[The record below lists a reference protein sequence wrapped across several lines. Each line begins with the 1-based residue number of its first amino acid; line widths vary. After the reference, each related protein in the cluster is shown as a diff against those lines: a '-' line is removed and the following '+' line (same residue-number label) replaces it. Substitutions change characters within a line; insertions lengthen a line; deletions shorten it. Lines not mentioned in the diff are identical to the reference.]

1 MPSLYFYKE
10 DKMKEN
16 VVNIKTLLAN
26 IENIEI
32 SELENLITLTDEIN
46 KTMDKLLINLKNTK
60 TALEKID
67 GVVRNEMKWNEMN
80 WNF

>member
-1 MPSLYFYKE
+1 
-10 DKMKEN
+10 MKEN